1 MDYIIVLIQYQTFN
15 IISESIT
22 AAEAT
27 GEFIR
32 IKIAGKIVKA
42 KPMPE
47 AHSRDNEEIVIPPE
61 KRGKILSELRQ
72 IS

>member
-1 MDYIIVLIQYQTFN
+1 MTFN
-15 IISESIT
+15 VISESIT

-27 GEFIR
+27 DEFIR

-42 KPMPE
+42 KPMLE
-47 AHSRDNEEIVIPPE
+47 ANSRDNEEIVIPPQ